1 MLNPYSG
8 LEMSESEAKDIIR
21 FSFNSKPTQDQIDRM
36 NALRVRGQDL
46 CQFIISSVPNSADRS
61 AAIRDLRM
69 AITQCNLA
77 IAHEN
82 LTI

>member
-8 LEMSESEAKDIIR
+8 LEMSDAEAQDIMR
-21 FSFNSKPTQDQIDRM
+21 FTWNAKPTQDQIDRM
-36 NALRVRGQDL
+36 NALREKGKDL
-46 CQFIISSVPNSADRS
+46 CVFIISVVPNSADRS
-61 AAIRDLRM
+61 AAIRDLRK

-82 LTI
+82 LTV